1 MPSRLANKAMQPAS
15 AAAALAAD
23 GQRRWTDMRP
33 LWCWR
38 CQMVIPMLDEDEF
51 SQVSTLLRDGLED
64 FKSGRLKGSRD
75 VSFAAALQEY
85 ERITGFAE
93 TNGNALWHHRI
104 SLLGPDCDGC
114 GHPLR
119 TPVAQHCASCGR
131 MRSNK
136 A

>member
-1 MPSRLANKAMQPAS
+1 MM
-15 AAAALAAD
+15 
-23 GQRRWTDMRP
+23 P

-38 CQMVIPMLDEDEF
+38 CQMVIPMLGEDEF
-51 SQVSTLLRDGLED
+51 SRVSTLLRDGLED

-75 VSFAAALQEY
+75 MRFAAALQEY

-119 TPVAQHCASCGR
+119 TPVAKHCASCGR